1 MKTIHR
7 ILTPILSLLIFPVTI
22 FLPMFRI
29 MITSGLAAGESKT
42 NVLAN
47 FGLSEFMSLK
57 DVYLAFVAEDDGSSS
72 NFFKL
77 MWQSLSGEKKQ
88 EFLDKLPG
96 IEWGVVFVALLAI
109 VLIVALALIIISAA
123 TKKPGASLILSAFG
137 AVCAFFMNSSFD
149 AFARPFVSGTFNLNT
164 LLGNTNQILGV
175 ILGSIA
181 KFEYMKL
188 GIAYSVIILIFVCTA
203 ILSICAYVE
212 QKNEDK

>member
-29 MITSGLAAGESKT
+29 MITSGLATGESKT